1 MSKKL
6 ATAGFKAIKEDF
18 FAHKTTKFKI
28 EPPQS
33 FDFFNSLRVRAF
45 DTFAGVTVVLVDS
58 IFWQT
63 STGLASQIGE
73 GDDTLYSG
81 TAALKEDQLPQGVS
95 DRHRS
100 QWLVVASH
108 ELKSRPGTYGSQL
121 ASFKCVGVPQDDDVQ
136 NSFLMF
142 LRAHELLSFDER
154 KRANAEMEVAAAPD
168 DPAYEATS
176 FHDLL
181 PYYERF
187 ELYEVD
193 ELSVLRDRSIF
204 WMSYIVAAYWSNS
217 RPRYL
222 TNDALAELLV
232 LYDEARWHFPIDNA
246 RTAVVA
252 SHFKHCFIELYRCLE
267 WLYALPRAIAVK
279 RKLNLSEKAT
289 MLARTFRSELGWRR
303 TELDSLRL
311 LLRDAQVH
319 GYSLADLNRCL
330 VSALPPRPDP
340 GQVADLQEQAKL
352 ATKAAEWDQDLIN
365 AVADRLY
372 KVRNQFVHQ
381 IEEADIQ
388 PLDASAE
395 PHLVRLLCWL
405 CVVLYRVYAPE
416 F

>member
-6 ATAGFKAIKEDF
+6 AKAGFKAIKEDF
-18 FAHKTTKFKI
+18 FASKTTKFKI

-45 DTFAGVTVVLVDS
+45 DTFAGVTVALVDS
-58 IFWQT
+58 TFWQT
-63 STGLASQIGE
+63 STGLVSQIGE
-73 GDDTLYSG
+73 GENTLYSG
-81 TAALKEDQLPQGVS
+81 TADLKEDQLPQGVS
-95 DRHRS
+95 DTHRS

-121 ASFKCVGVPQDDDVQ
+121 VGFKCVGVTPDDDVL

-154 KRANAEMEVAAAPD
+154 KRATAEMDVVAAPD
-168 DPAYEATS
+168 DPSYEATS
-176 FHDLL
+176 FYDLL

-193 ELSVLRDRSIF
+193 KLSVLRDRSIF
-204 WMSYIVAAYWSNS
+204 WTSYIVAAYWSNS

-222 TNDALAELLV
+222 TDTALAELQV

-289 MLARTFRSELGWRR
+289 SLARTFRSELGWRR
-303 TELDSLRL
+303 AELDSLRL

-319 GYSLADLNRCL
+319 EYSLADLNRCL
-330 VSALPPRPDP
+330 VSALSPKPDP
-340 GQVADLQEQAKL
+340 GQVIDPAEKAKL
-352 ATKAAEWDQDLIN
+352 AAKAVEWDQELIN
-365 AVADRLY
+365 VVADRLY
-372 KVRNQFVHQ
+372 KIRNQFVHQ
-381 IEEADIQ
+381 IEETDMQ

-405 CVVLYRVYAPE
+405 CAALYRVYAPE